1 MTDFN
6 WMLWI
11 VTPII
16 IVYYLYRHVWPAVR
30 QVYSSFSGHTHR
42 SPFSL
47 DGSGVQE
54 AIRRFTLCLA
64 AGSLS

>member
-30 QVYSSFSGHTHR
+30 KFIRLFSGHTHQ

-54 AIRRFTLCLA
+54 TCP
-64 AGSLS
+64 

>member
-30 QVYSSFSGHTHR
+30 KF
-42 SPFSL
+42 
-47 DGSGVQE
+47 
-54 AIRRFTLCLA
+54 IRLFQGIRINPCGAQICAPLF
-64 AGSLS
+64 